1 MGHMGA
7 IWPSI
12 GQPVA
17 IWGAI
22 WPQFCNATSAVA
34 HMVQIMILRAK
45 LFSSGVVIHIVIAN
59 TYDALFAALGQLD
72 STAYDDIVVIER
84 TANSKI
90 VKAAGMDWILLG

>member
-1 MGHMGA
+1 
-7 IWPSI
+7 
-12 GQPVA
+12 
-17 IWGAI
+17 
-22 WPQFCNATSAVA
+22 
-34 HMVQIMILRAK
+34 MILRAK

>member
-1 MGHMGA
+1 
-7 IWPSI
+7 
-12 GQPVA
+12 
-17 IWGAI
+17 
-22 WPQFCNATSAVA
+22 
-34 HMVQIMILRAK
+34 MVQIMILRAK
-45 LFSSGVVIHIVIAN
+45 LFSSGVVIQIVIAN